1 MRTLVLEQP
10 TDSAPARERELL
22 YLFGLIAAAAY
33 ATYFAPKFGTN
44 AFWALVLGA
53 YFYSKNEPFWLAFF
67 LTISDGFWG
76 FFDNYEAVLSIIPG
90 LPPIEVGHFYIILAA
105 IKASRKPASFQPFYN
120 PMLIVLGSYVL
131 FLVLQ
136 GYAIGLKGT
145 INAQF
150 KMLKHIMPLLIFV
163 SLPRLMDRMED
174 YRKFFYYF
182 MPMAF
187 TSLFAQLFTI
197 SSGVTPAQALGLHK
211 EAWFIENL
219 KRGSTYRGFYST
231 GAVLISFLGSLFYL
245 ADKKGS
251 FPRTYLVV
259 VAIANFFAAY
269 LSATRGWVVG
279 FTLSML
285 LCMLFVYKLTPKYI
299 FTTSAG
305 FIAALTAMSYIPAFE
320 KQITDAFERIL
331 TLQSLAGGDLSAGGT
346 LIRLSTRSPI
356 VLGYWK
362 ESWLTGWGFSDFY
375 FAHND
380 VHVANQNILMH
391 SGIIGFTLL
400 LAFFAYFL
408 LRLWQAYKKLP
419 KKHNLRDQLLVF
431 PMFFIGWFFIHST
444 SGQLFG
450 YYFEPDKAFPL
461 AIFISLGAVIYRQVQ
476 MDKEKA
482 HETNES

>member
-1 MRTLVLEQP
+1 
-10 TDSAPARERELL
+10 
-22 YLFGLIAAAAY
+22 
-33 ATYFAPKFGTN
+33 
-44 AFWALVLGA
+44 
-53 YFYSKNEPFWLAFF
+53 
-67 LTISDGFWG
+67 
-76 FFDNYEAVLSIIPG
+76 
-90 LPPIEVGHFYIILAA
+90 
-105 IKASRKPASFQPFYN
+105 
-120 PMLIVLGSYVL
+120 
-131 FLVLQ
+131 
-136 GYAIGLKGT
+136 
-145 INAQF
+145 
-150 KMLKHIMPLLIFV
+150 
-163 SLPRLMDRMED
+163 
-174 YRKFFYYF
+174 
-182 MPMAF
+182 
-187 TSLFAQLFTI
+187 
-197 SSGVTPAQALGLHK
+197 
-211 EAWFIENL
+211 
-219 KRGSTYRGFYST
+219 
-231 GAVLISFLGSLFYL
+231 LGSLFYL